1 MFMLQNIR
9 QNIQGT
15 TAKIVVGLIVI
26 TFGLFGIESIL
37 VNGGG
42 NDIADVNGE
51 SISPQEL
58 QQALDTQKRRMIA
71 MMGDNIDPTMLDDER
86 LRPQALQA
94 LVNRKLQLQ
103 SAESLKLAISEN
115 AIGSVV
121 GSMEEFQVDGV
132 FSPDLY
138 KSVLSNAGYTPA
150 YFKQSLSDDMLLTQ
164 QRSGLAGSEFVTAS
178 ELELN
183 SRVISEQR
191 DLRYFTIPKEKF
203 SSVSPVSEAQI
214 EAYYNDHQEAFR
226 TPETV
231 DIDYLELSL
240 DDFRTPVEESTLREA
255 YELAKQGFQF
265 QTQNRVSH
273 ILFQSGD
280 DNDVTQRLASAQ
292 EKLAAGVAFADVAKE
307 FSDDVGSAPKGG
319 DLGYTSGTT
328 FPEAMEA
335 AIAKLEPGV
344 VSAPIK
350 TDAGTHLVLVT
361 ERKKGEEASFEQMRD
376 QLTQSIQAD
385 EARVVLLRT
394 VESLKD
400 LAFNAEDLAFP
411 AKELSLTV
419 KQANGITR
427 TVNKGL
433 FSNNA
438 LIESAFSE
446 DVLSSGNNSE
456 VIELPDDRYVVMHV
470 RKHNTP
476 EVMPLETVR
485 SEVVSAL
492 VEEAARAAVASEA
505 RRALEQLR
513 TGLAMDDFAR
523 TQGYDLRVELSV
535 DRRSTTVP
543 PDVLRRVFEL
553 PPPAANMF
561 PSDYIVAPNGDAV
574 VIELQR
580 VSPGEYKSLAVAEQA
595 QLQQLLRGEF
605 GGLINEE
612 FQRGL
617 QERAE
622 ITIR

>member
-1 MFMLQNIR
+1 MLQNIR